1 MANSF
6 ADNSHD
12 RTCSKQGT
20 NNRNLH
26 GEIGVITRLL
36 ANRLGSPF
44 TYATFSGGRK
54 MAPGQLD
61 WKEMRDLYKYESIDE
76 DTGSLESLPIRLH
89 TATAH

>member
-1 MANSF
+1 M
-6 ADNSHD
+6 
-12 RTCSKQGT
+12 
-20 NNRNLH
+20 

-76 DTGSLESLPIRLH
+76 DTVL
-89 TATAH
+89 